1 MAVTGQQA
9 TAAEAAAA
17 ADVLRAIIARPAPGQ
32 EVIIDPERLSEEF
45 DEFERFVADFAVDC
59 GLQTEPQPEPAR
71 EPEPEPAPARRRRR
85 GRYRAHTDKLG
96 NPEAETQEP
105 ITCFSP
111 ERRFEAKERRER
123 PPRRYDKVESEMK
136 V

>member
-1 MAVTGQQA
+1 MFLNLNPVTLD
-9 TAAEAAAA
+9 TRSPN
-17 ADVLRAIIARPAPGQ
+17 LPGAW
-32 EVIIDPERLSEEF
+32 EKICNLSY
-45 DEFERFVADFAVDC
+45 ERFVADIAVDC
-59 GLQTEPQPEPAR
+59 RPQTEPQPEPAR

-111 ERRFEAKERRER
+111 EWRFEAKERRER